1 MIVAINLVIIIII
14 SSSSSS
20 IIIIIIIII
29 ISRVRAPYACWNFCI
44 AGSGACFNL
53 RKCVTTKFTESWF
66 IIASGI

>member
-1 MIVAINLVIIIII
+1 MIVAINLVIIII
-14 SSSSSS
+14 SSSS
-20 IIIIIIIII
+20 IIIIIIII